1 MKFLTKSICLG
12 TLITISMAT
21 SALASISTTQRVS
34 QLQPNRETTDQLRRV
49 PLEQGPRTPT
59 GNPSGDNLNR
69 IQNKPKD
76 INYECKGIH
85 CSCSGDDDCNEM
97 FLKAGCG
104 DIAVCYEDGT
114 CECLLVP

>member
-12 TLITISMAT
+12 TLMTISMAT

-49 PLEQGPRTPT
+49 PLEQGSRTPT

-69 IQNKPKD
+69 IQNKPQAT
-76 INYECKGIH
+76 NYECEGFH
-85 CSCSGDDDCNEM
+85 CICSGDDDCNDM
-97 FLKAGCG
+97 FLNAGCG

-114 CECLLVP
+114 CECLLIP